1 MHLQFRCNFPRD
13 QRLIVMMLMGSRVDM
28 QTIVQIGLTISNDD
42 TQNVEQIG
50 LTISNDY
57 AEGR

>member
-1 MHLQFRCNFPRD
+1 MMVGGESCSMVS
-13 QRLIVMMLMGSRVDM
+13 RLWPPAVSICMLMVSRVDI
-28 QTIVQIGLTISNDD
+28 QTIVQM
-42 TQNVEQIG
+42 G